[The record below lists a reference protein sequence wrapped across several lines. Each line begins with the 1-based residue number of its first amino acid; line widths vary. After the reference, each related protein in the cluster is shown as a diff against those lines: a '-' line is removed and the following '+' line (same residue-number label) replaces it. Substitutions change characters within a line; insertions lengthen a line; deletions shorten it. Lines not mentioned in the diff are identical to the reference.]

1 MDMTHWQIWLSLALV
16 FVVADIAL
24 AGGASGV
31 LLVLALAALGAMS
44 AALLGV
50 DLTGQLLA
58 AVVTGALA
66 TPLVIWVLRRVAWRS
81 GSEARTDLRVA
92 GRTFEVVEHRER
104 VGIRVQGDFL
114 PARYASGKPAQPG
127 VRVKVLRYE
136 GITAVVEPIET

>member
-31 LLVLALAALGAMS
+31 LLVLALAALGAMA
-44 AALLGV
+44 AALMGV
-50 DLTGQLLA
+50 DLTGQLFA
-58 AVVTGALA
+58 AALTGALA

-92 GRTFEVVEHRER
+92 GRTFEVVQQRER

-127 VRVKVLRYE
+127 DRVKVLRYE
-136 GITAVVEPIET
+136 GITAVVEPVEL